1 MFENI
6 TSDDTNYY
14 YIDKD
19 GKLNLFGTL
28 YAGSKE
34 LPRKIV
40 YDKTNFTL
48 ASTNANTI
56 KQAVK
61 YVAPVKDETNVESTT
76 TNTNTNQN
84 DNLKEAV
91 DTTASS
97 NISDEKEVFD
107 NNVVN
112 ATEISETLKDG
123 NVVTGV
129 QVKKVYKDNESD
141 IGIKNEPVTFQVIKN
156 NSTVS
161 FSKGQTSTLDAI
173 IKDEDCYKYEE
184 VKYPSGKLRIIKFVE
199 VR

>member
-1 MFENI
+1 M
-6 TSDDTNYY
+6 
-14 YIDKD
+14 
-19 GKLNLFGTL
+19 LNERIN
-28 YAGSKE
+28 E
-34 LPRKIV
+34 LVFRV
-40 YDKTNFTL
+40 
-48 ASTNANTI
+48 
-56 KQAVK
+56 
-61 YVAPVKDETNVESTT
+61 
-76 TNTNTNQN
+76 
-84 DNLKEAV
+84 
-91 DTTASS
+91 
-97 NISDEKEVFD
+97 SDEFNGILRANLYEIGLNDDEMIKLKRRKREMRTALKNCGIGDLDAKNYIKSCIKD
-107 NNVVN
+107 NGKTIDYN
-112 ATEISETLKDG
+112 EISENLKDG